1 MPTTPTAQSN
11 SAEQYSPKE
20 MELVNYHRNTIAN
33 KQVGQDEQGN
43 PVTVYI
49 ATVQIPEGPNKGKF
63 VNVPGYFDGKTH
75 NDDGEIY
82 AKWRNEI
89 ASGKWPTYDNVNV
102 ADQRAK
108 QVHSVMDNEVES
120 ARQALQQQ
128 KSQQPKGAMPTPTVQ
143 TLSAPPAPVGSS
155 TRMMEMRRGPGVGEM
170 DPPTVS
176 PLRQPQ
182 PQAFTPRAQ
191 AQMAMRGMPQFG
203 TEQIQEDAYQVGKY
217 EMATPLPGHSALAGS
232 QASKGNL
239 AERDYWRKENMRAER
254 EALELPEGIPLQ
266 PKPYVQPDEDILRF
280 RPLRPLRDY

>member
-89 ASGKWPTYDNVNV
+89 ASGKWPTYDDVNV

-108 QVHSVMDNEVES
+108 QVHSVMDSEVEN
-120 ARQALQQQ
+120 ARQTLQQQ
-128 KSQQPKGAMPTPTVQ
+128 KSQQPKVAMPTPTAQ
-143 TLSAPPAPVGSS
+143 TPFAPPTPVGSS

-170 DPPTVS
+170 EPPTVS
-176 PLRQPQ
+176 LLRQPQ

-191 AQMAMRGMPQFG
+191 AQMAMR
-203 TEQIQEDAYQVGKY
+203 D
-217 EMATPLPGHSALAGS
+217 
-232 QASKGNL
+232 
-239 AERDYWRKENMRAER
+239 
-254 EALELPEGIPLQ
+254 IPLQ
-266 PKPYVQPDEDILRF
+266 PKLDVQPDEDILRF
-280 RPLRPLRDY
+280 KPLRPLLDY